1 MVFFFFW
8 LTRTVI
14 ATLHIFDS
22 LKKKKK
28 IVFFDVKNVGFTFN
42 SVPEVIDKLYYPGTE
57 QMGVLARSLLRDY
70 QTTMDC
76 LCFSF

>member
-1 MVFFFFW
+1 LLSFVLFL

-22 LKKKKK
+22 LKK

-42 SVPEVIDKLYYPGTE
+42 PVPEVIDKLYYPGTE
-57 QMGVLARSLLRDY
+57 QMDVLARSLLQDH
-70 QTTMDC
+70 QTRMDC
-76 LCFSF
+76 LRFSF

>member
-1 MVFFFFW
+1 MFCFVLFW

-14 ATLHIFDS
+14 AILHIFDS
-22 LKKKKK
+22 LKK

-57 QMGVLARSLLRDY
+57 QMDVLARSLLQDY

-76 LCFSF
+76 LCFNS

>member
-1 MVFFFFW
+1 M
-8 LTRTVI
+8 
-14 ATLHIFDS
+14 HIFDS